1 MPLTCFAIDR
11 WEDKKKNDNQQ
22 DQKQINAAKRLN
34 LLLRAYTLVK
44 EIYNNDNN
52 NSNNDNDK
60 VSENIRNAWKSQAW
74 LDTQQVSKR
83 QIQLKHKRRQVN
95 LC

>member
-1 MPLTCFAIDR
+1 M
-11 WEDKKKNDNQQ
+11 
-22 DQKQINAAKRLN
+22 
-34 LLLRAYTLVK
+34 K

-95 LC
+95 LSLEVSAERMTPRALNNKIAEPVERKKIKDME

>member
-1 MPLTCFAIDR
+1 M
-11 WEDKKKNDNQQ
+11 
-22 DQKQINAAKRLN
+22 
-34 LLLRAYTLVK
+34 K

-95 LC
+95 LSLKVSAERNDPKSIE

>member
-1 MPLTCFAIDR
+1 M
-11 WEDKKKNDNQQ
+11 
-22 DQKQINAAKRLN
+22 
-34 LLLRAYTLVK
+34 LVK

-74 LDTQQVSKR
+74 VDTQQVSKR

-95 LC
+95 LSLEVSAERNDPKSIE